1 MSLEQQA
8 LDEQRRLTPV
18 DLSALADCVI
28 DPTRHAIAPILP
40 RGHVTLLGSHGG
52 AGKSLLAEIFG
63 AHVATGTPWAGLTID
78 RGRSVIASLED
89 PGNLA
94 KFRLRRICDEYGLNH
109 VEVADSVLILDGSNS
124 DSVLAVEI
132 ADTGIRHLA
141 FTAALDEIE
150 AAAEGCRLLV
160 IDNASDAFSG
170 NENDR
175 HIVRAFIR
183 RLAHIA
189 RKHDCAVLL
198 LAHIDKAA
206 ARYGA
211 NGNNYS
217 GSTAWHNTV
226 RSRLALIEDD
236 AGLSL
241 VHEKNNLGKK
251 IEPIRLEWTTT
262 GVLVPVAVSGTAVVE
277 RDEQDDAAVLAA
289 IQAAI
294 ADGTTV
300 HTARKGPHSALGV
313 LDTYQELPM
322 ALRKD
327 KARFWAAVTRLER
340 VHKIEKETYT
350 DPYRHRRARFIVR
363 ALLPHTP
370 CVGTHAQG
378 VLPASLCVQTLE
390 RGKNAVGTHCQRCD
404 GSGCEW
410 CRERP

>member
-1 MSLEQQA
+1 MSLEEKA
-8 LDEQRRLTPV
+8 RAEERRLRPV
-18 DLSALADCVI
+18 DLTALADCVV

-40 RGHVTLLGSHGG
+40 RGQVTLLASHGG
-52 AGKSLLAEIFG
+52 AGKSLAAEIFG

-94 KFRLRRICDEYGLNH
+94 KFRLRRICDEYGLDH
-109 VEVADSVLILDGSNS
+109 VEVADSVLILDGSDT

-132 ADTGIRHLA
+132 ADAGIRHLA

-160 IDNASDAFSG
+160 IDNASDAFEANG
-170 NENDR
+170 NDT
-175 HIVRAFIR
+175 HLVRAFIR
-183 RLAHIA
+183 RLARIA
-189 RKHDCAVLL
+189 RKYDCAVLL

-211 NGNNYS
+211 SGNSYI

-251 IEPIRLEWTTT
+251 IDPIRLEWTTT
-262 GVLVPVAVSGTAVVE
+262 GVLVPVATNGAVAVE
-277 RDEQDDAAVLAA
+277 RAEQDDADVLAA
-289 IQAAI
+289 IEAAI
-294 ADGTTV
+294 RDGATV
-300 HTARKGPHSALGV
+300 HAARSGNYSTISV
-313 LDTYQELPM
+313 LKTYPDLPKE
-322 ALRKD
+322 LRKD
-327 KARFWAAVTRLER
+327 KARFWAALTRLER
-340 VHKIEKETYT
+340 AGRVIRETY
-350 DPYRHRRARFIVR
+350 RNEQRKERVR
-363 ALLPHTP
+363 LLCAAPVPHTP
-370 CVGTHAQG
+370 HTGAGAGRAGAPVDRSTHWRSTGALAQC
-378 VLPASLCVQTLE
+378 P
-390 RGKNAVGTHCQRCD
+390 RCD

-410 CRERP
+410 CGTRP